1 MNPDQPQPNLD
12 YPEVLECIGKG
23 LEPLLGK
30 GQVATYIPALAEVDP
45 HKFGISLRTIE
56 GREYGWGDYLE
67 PFSIQS
73 ISKVFTLTLAMQL
86 EDELIWDRVGREPS
100 GNPFNSLV
108 QLEYEKGKPRNP
120 FINAGA
126 LVLTDIVLAY
136 RPDAKAQ
143 TLSFVRELAGNDRI
157 DYDARVAASERSA
170 GHRNFALAHFLKSY
184 GNITGDV
191 DTVLDTYFHFCALS
205 MTCLDLCRAFSYL
218 ANGGISPITGQRVIT
233 ARQTKRINALMLT
246 CGLYDESGDLAYRVG
261 IPGKSG
267 VGGGI
272 VGVLP
277 GNLCIT
283 TWGPALNANHNSL
296 CGMKALEWFTTMTE
310 RSIF

>member
-1 MNPDQPQPNLD
+1 MNPDQPHPTLD
-12 YPEVLECIGKG
+12 YPAILERIGAG
-23 LEPLLGK
+23 IAPLLGQ

-45 HKFGISLRTIE
+45 RKFGLGMRTLE
-56 GREYGWGDYLE
+56 GEEFGWGDCHE
-67 PFSIQS
+67 RFSIQS

-86 EDELIWDRVGREPS
+86 EDERIWERVGREPS
-100 GNPFNSLV
+100 GNPFNSLI
-108 QLEYEKGKPRNP
+108 QLEVEKGKPRNP

-126 LVLTDIVLAY
+126 LVLTDIVLSH

-143 TLSFVRELAGNDRI
+143 TLALVRELAGNDAI
-157 DYDARVAASERSA
+157 DYDSRVAASERGA

-184 GNITGDV
+184 GNIAGDV
-191 DTVLDTYFHFCALS
+191 ETVLDTYFHFCALS
-205 MTCLDLCRAFSYL
+205 MSCFDLCRAFAYL
-218 ANGGISPITGQRVIT
+218 ANGGVSPISGQRLIT
-233 ARQTKRINALMLT
+233 ARQAKRINALMLT

-283 TWGPALNANHNSL
+283 AWGPALNANHNSL
-296 CGMKALEWFTTMTE
+296 CGMKALEWFTTLTG